1 MELRIKEHKRY
12 LKSDRTSCH
21 KFEANQLR
29 LFLHSVAYILM
40 HTLQKEVLKD
50 TQFVNATMK
59 TIQLK
64 LLKVAAYVKELKTK
78 IKIEFP
84 QSCPVIE
91 YQTNAFQIFEVLR
104 C

>member
-12 LKSDRTSCH
+12 LKSGRTSCH
-21 KFEANQLR
+21 KFETNQLR
-29 LFLHSVAYILM
+29 LFLYSAAYILM
-40 HTLQKEVLKD
+40 HTLQTEVLKD
-50 TQFVNATMK
+50 TQFVNVTMK

-78 IKIEFP
+78 TRIEFP
-84 QSCPVIE
+84 QSCPVTE
-91 YQTNAFQIFEVLR
+91 NQTNAFQIFEVLR